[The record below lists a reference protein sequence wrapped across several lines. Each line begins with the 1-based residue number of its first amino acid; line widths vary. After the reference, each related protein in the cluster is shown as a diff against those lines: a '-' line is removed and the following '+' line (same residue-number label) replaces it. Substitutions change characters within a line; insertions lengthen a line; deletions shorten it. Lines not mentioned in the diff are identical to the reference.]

1 MLKQYICITGLV
13 NIKLRRM
20 RPIDLRIVAETI
32 FLVKREN
39 EMTQKVHK

>member
-1 MLKQYICITGLV
+1 MGCLHILSHLKNKI
-13 NIKLRRM
+13 RRM
-20 RPIDLRIVAETI
+20 RPIDLRIVAETF